1 MFAAY
6 VPTAHT
12 YVHSLF
18 GFLLDKYVLGKMHFP
33 RKPQEKKL
41 RELSLPSPPL
51 DSQFP
56 QHPMSPGQDV
66 AETSERMLEL
76 ANENMHMKAIYV
88 SLISKY
94 IYIYI
99 FIYCNIPTWGSAT
112 VVSI

>member
-1 MFAAY
+1 MCIACSGFFL
-6 VPTAHT
+6 TST
-12 YVHSLF
+12 YLEKCIFQENH
-18 GFLLDKYVLGKMHFP
+18 
-33 RKPQEKKL
+33 RKKKL

-66 AETSERMLEL
+66 AETSERMLEE

-99 FIYCNIPTWGSAT
+99 YIL
-112 VVSI
+112 